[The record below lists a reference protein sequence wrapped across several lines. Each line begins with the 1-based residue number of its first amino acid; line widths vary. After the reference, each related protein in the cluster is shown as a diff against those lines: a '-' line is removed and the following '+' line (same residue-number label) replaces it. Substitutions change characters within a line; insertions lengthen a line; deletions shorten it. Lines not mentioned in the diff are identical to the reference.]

1 MAFNA
6 EDINTVK
13 GNLKYMEQLI

>member
-1 MAFNA
+1 MAFSA

-13 GNLKYMEQLI
+13 GTLKYMEQFI

>member
-1 MAFNA
+1 MAFSA

-13 GNLKYMEQLI
+13 GNLKYMEQFI